1 MDQATRVLLVDDD
14 TGLRQVMAEYF
25 ETHGISVTQ
34 ADSAREM
41 REHLAQG
48 EGFDAIVLDLMMP
61 GEDGLTA
68 LSSLSIATRPPVILL
83 SVLGTD
89 IDRIVGIE
97 AGADDYLAKPCN
109 PRELLA
115 RVRALIRRSRLNAT
129 PAETPPPPSTSSDDG
144 VWVFDGWSI
153 NRDKWQVLAPSG
165 ASVDLSTSEFRLLFE
180 LVRRGGRLSS
190 RDSLIEAISGD
201 EADMFDRAIDV
212 TISRLRKK
220 LADHN
225 GGGLIRTV
233 RGEGYMLT
241 VTPEALR

>member
-14 TGLRQVMAEYF
+14 TGLRQVMADYF
-25 ETHGISVTQ
+25 DSHGIAVTQ

-41 REHLAQG
+41 RDHLARG
-48 EGFDAIVLDLMMP
+48 DGFDAIVLDLMMP

-115 RVRALIRRSRLNAT
+115 RVRALIRRSRLQSVVEVAAP
-129 PAETPPPPSTSSDDG
+129 PAPTGDNG
-144 VWVFDGWSI
+144 VWTFDGWRI
-153 NRDKWQVLAPSG
+153 NRDNWQVLDQNG
-165 ASVDLSTSEFRLLFE
+165 VSVELSTSEFRLLYE

-201 EADMFDRAIDV
+201 DADMFDRAIDV

-220 LADHN
+220 LADHG

-241 VTPEALR
+241 VMPEVAR